1 MEKNTG
7 KLFTPVHGTP
17 MDYLRWRG
25 DLTFRQD
32 SFNEVDNLVL
42 CIISYIN
49 FRRIT
54 SVHTTE
60 PSAAPTLAQVAPLLT
75 EEDDQLG
82 LSELSYLPLV
92 QLAAKTPRFRGV
104 RLFAY
109 THEYDEAQAKQ
120 FDAVSFG
127 WSHMTYSAEEG
138 AKLSTV
144 KDDSSGFY
152 IPAGYA
158 DVVPALR
165 EAGVELKLNV
175 FMANAPLRTMLADES
190 SRAAAVTKIMAEL
203 GRVYPDLGYNPYS
216 GVTIDFEGLRA
227 ADKESFNAFM
237 TELSA
242 ALHAEDKT
250 LYAAVMPAVYGDA
263 YFDGYDFKTLGTLCD
278 RVILMAHDY
287 AASDLTGFLGS
298 RYYRNQPCAPL
309 YKVYYAVRTAA
320 REMDDPAKLT
330 LAVSMDARAWQT
342 DADGLLTAVRSTHPL
357 QTTVYKRLCQS
368 DTVMG
373 WSDTAR
379 SPWGTYSTESGQH
392 IFLWYE
398 DARSTAEKLS
408 CARLVGVTSV
418 SVWRLGLIP
427 DYADEGLHYDVMS
440 VL

>member
-32 SFNEVDNLVL
+32 GFNEVDNLVL

-54 SVHTTE
+54 AVHTLE

-138 AKLSTV
+138 AKLSTA

-190 SRAAAVTKIMAEL
+190 SRAAAVTEIMAEL

-242 ALHAEDKT
+242 ALHAEGKT

-287 AASDLTGFLGS
+287 AASDLTGFLNS
-298 RYYRNQPCAPL
+298 RYYRNHPCAPL

-342 DADGLLTAVRSTHPL
+342 DADGLLTAPRTRCRPRFTSVCARATPRWAGR
-357 QTTVYKRLCQS
+357 TRPAAR
-368 DTVMG
+368 G
-373 WSDTAR
+373 APTAR
-379 SPWGTYSTESGQH
+379 RADSISSSGMRTRAAPPRSSPAPGSW
-392 IFLWYE
+392 
-398 DARSTAEKLS
+398 A
-408 CARLVGVTSV
+408 
-418 SVWRLGLIP
+418 
-427 DYADEGLHYDVMS
+427 
-440 VL
+440 